1 MKRRKSI
8 FFVTVVVMVFIN
20 TVISVPMLNN
30 NSQLS
35 LQLVEANADGY
46 PVETKDPNEDPIP
59 EGSQPEEWFSILIDF
74 LF

>member
-1 MKRRKSI
+1 
-8 FFVTVVVMVFIN
+8 MVFIN
-20 TVISVPMLNN
+20 TVISVPMFNN

-46 PVETKDPNEDPIP
+46 PVETKDPGEDPTP
-59 EGSQPEEWFSILIDF
+59 EGSQPEEWFSILKDF